1 MDAITAYFQSLD
13 IMGLLSRIPASVSQ
27 GLVWALMALGVYIT
41 FRILDVADLSVDGTF
56 STGGAVTVILIVN
69 GVPAAVAVP
78 IAFVCGLIAGLV
90 TGLLH
95 TRLGIPAILAGI
107 LTQYALYS
115 INLAIMGFK
124 ANTPVG
130 ADKFNSLIISGRN
143 VNMAIV
149 VSLCF
154 VAFIIGLL
162 YWFFGTERG
171 MSIRSTGC
179 NPQMSKAQGININLN
194 KVIGLALSNGLVA
207 LSGSLF
213 AQYSGFADVNSG
225 RGAIVI
231 GLAAVIIG
239 EVIGDAILGKRMNFA
254 FRMIFIAV
262 GAIVYYFIYTLVLWL
277 KMDPNMMKLF
287 TSIIVAI
294 CLAVP
299 YIKKSMANSFRKAGK
314 NSQGGKKDA

>member
-1 MDAITAYFQSLD
+1 MGAIGEYLSSLSFV
-13 IMGLLSRIPASVSQ
+13 GLLSRLPAGVAQ

-41 FRILDVADLSVDGTF
+41 FRILDIADLSVDGTF
-56 STGGAVTVILIVN
+56 STGGAVTAVLIVA
-69 GVPAAVAVP
+69 GVPPIVAVLV
-78 IAFVCGLIAGLV
+78 AFVCGILAGMI

-124 ANTPVG
+124 ANTAIS
-130 ADKFNSLIISGRN
+130 ADKFNLIVSGRDVN
-143 VNMAIV
+143 VAII
-149 VSLCF
+149 VSVCF
-154 VAFIIGLL
+154 VAVIIALL

-194 KVIGLALSNGLVA
+194 KVVGLALSNGLVA
-207 LSGSLF
+207 LSGCLF
-213 AQYSGFADVNSG
+213 AQYSGYADVNSG

-239 EVIGDAILGKRMNFA
+239 EVLGDAILGKRMNFL
-254 FRMIFIAV
+254 FRMIFIAI
-262 GAIVYYFIYTLVLWL
+262 GAIIYYMIYTIVLWL

-287 TSIIVAI
+287 TAVIVAI

-299 YIKKSMANSFRKAGK
+299 YLKNARKSSFHRAGK
-314 NSQGGKKDA
+314 NSAGGKKNA

>member
-299 YIKKSMANSFRKAGK
+299 YIKKSRANSFRKAGK
-314 NSQGGKKDA
+314 NSQGGKQDA

>member
-1 MDAITAYFQSLD
+1 MI
-13 IMGLLSRIPASVSQ
+13 
-27 GLVWALMALGVYIT
+27 
-41 FRILDVADLSVDGTF
+41 
-56 STGGAVTVILIVN
+56 
-69 GVPAAVAVP
+69 
-78 IAFVCGLIAGLV
+78 

-95 TRLGIPAILAGI
+95 TKLGIPAILAGI

-115 INLAIMGFK
+115 INLAIMDFK
-124 ANTPVG
+124 ANTAIS
-130 ADKFNSLIISGRN
+130 ADKFSLIVSGRD
-143 VNMAIV
+143 VTAAIIV
-149 VSLCF
+149 GLCF
-154 VAFIIGLL
+154 VAVIIALL

-171 MSIRSTGC
+171 MSLRATGC

-213 AQYSGFADVNSG
+213 AQYSGYADVNSG

-239 EVIGDAILGKRMNFA
+239 EVIGDAILGKRMNFL

-262 GAIVYYFIYTLVLWL
+262 GAIIYYVIYIVVLWL

-287 TSIIVAI
+287 TAVIVAI

-299 YIKKSMANSFRKAGK
+299 YLKNTRKNSFRRAGK
-314 NSQGGKKDA
+314 NSVGGKKNA

>member
-1 MDAITAYFQSLD
+1 MEAISEYLSSLD
-13 IMGLLSRIPASVSQ
+13 VSGLLSRLPTSVSQ
-27 GLVWALMALGVYIT
+27 GLIWALMALGVYIT
-41 FRILDVADLSVDGTF
+41 FRILDIADLSVDGTF
-56 STGGAVTVILIVN
+56 STGGAITAILIVA
-69 GVPAAVAVP
+69 GVNPAVAVLV
-78 IAFVCGLIAGLV
+78 AFVCGILAGMI

-95 TRLGIPAILAGI
+95 TKLGIPAILAGI

-115 INLAIMGFK
+115 INLAIMDFK
-124 ANTPVG
+124 ANTAIS
-130 ADKFNSLIISGRN
+130 ADRFSLIVSGRD
-143 VNMAIV
+143 VTVAIIV
-149 VSLCF
+149 GFCF
-154 VAFIIGLL
+154 VAVIIALL

-171 MSIRSTGC
+171 MSLRATGC

-213 AQYSGFADVNSG
+213 AQYSGYADVNSG

-239 EVIGDAILGKRMNFA
+239 EVIGDAILGKRMNFL

-262 GAIVYYFIYTLVLWL
+262 GAIIYYVIYIVVLWL

-287 TSIIVAI
+287 TAVIVAI

-299 YIKKSMANSFRKAGK
+299 YLKNARKNSFRKAGK
-314 NSQGGKKDA
+314 NSVGGKNNA